1 MARAILFE
9 KLERG
14 RVECR
19 LCRHRCVIAPA
30 KTGLCA
36 VRRNEGGELVTLVYD
51 RVAAAGAD
59 PIEKKPLFHFYPGS
73 RAWSVATMG
82 CNFSCLHCQ
91 NAFLSRTP
99 AEGGAI
105 DGQAVGPAE
114 IVARAEESG
123 CRSISFTYSEPTVF
137 AELALETARIAHEKG
152 IATNF
157 VTNGYQSPEM
167 VAAMTGLIDAAN
179 IDLKSFSADFYRKVC
194 GAELDGVLD
203 TIGLLHEAGLWIE
216 ITTLVIPGKNDS
228 DGELRSIARFI
239 AGIDRNIPWHV
250 SAFRPANRMRST
262 PSTPPST
269 LFRAVGL
276 GEDEGLR
283 FIYTGNIAGR
293 GGENTLCPDCGTLL
307 IERSGHLVAQNR
319 LRQAR
324 CPQCAAAIA
333 GVFE

>member
-1 MARAILFE
+1 MTRAILFE
-9 KLERG
+9 KLEGG
-14 RVECR
+14 RVECL
-19 LCRHRCVIAPA
+19 LCRHRCVIAPN

-36 VRRNEGGELVTLVYD
+36 VRRNEGGDLVTLVYD
-51 RVAAAGAD
+51 RVAVAGAD
-59 PIEKKPLFHFYPGS
+59 PIEKKPLFHFHPGS

-91 NAFLSRTP
+91 NASLSRTP

-105 DGQAVGPAE
+105 DGRPIAPAE
-114 IVARAEESG
+114 IVAQAESSG

-137 AELALETARIAHEKG
+137 AELALETARLAHERR
-152 IATNF
+152 IANSF

-167 VAAMTGLIDAAN
+167 VAAMTGLIDGAN
-179 IDLKSFSADFYRKVC
+179 VDLKSFSADFYRTVC

-203 TIGLLHEAGLWIE
+203 TIGLLHQAGIWLE

-228 DGELRSIARFI
+228 DEELRSIARFI
-239 AGIDRNIPWHV
+239 AGIDRDIPWHV

-269 LFRAVGL
+269 LFRAIDAGRA
-276 GEDEGLR
+276 EGVR
-283 FIYTGNIAGR
+283 FVYTGNIAGH
-293 GGENTLCPDCGTLL
+293 GGENTLCPECGALL
-307 IERSGHLVAQNR
+307 IERTGYFVTQNR
-319 LRQAR
+319 LRQAE
-324 CPQCAAAIA
+324 CPECGAAIA

>member
-9 KLERG
+9 KLEGG
-14 RVECR
+14 RVVCR
-19 LCRHRCVIAPA
+19 LCRHNCVIAPD

-36 VRRNEGGELVTLVYD
+36 VRRNEGGALRTLVFD

-91 NAFLSRTP
+91 NATLSRTP

-105 DGQAVGPAE
+105 SGRAIRPEEIADQAEA
-114 IVARAEESG
+114 SG

-137 AELALETARIAHEKG
+137 AELALETARLAHERR
-152 IATNF
+152 IANNF

-167 VAAMTGLIDAAN
+167 VAEMAGLIDAAN
-179 IDLKSFSADFYRKVC
+179 VDLKSFSAGFYKKVC

-203 TIGLLHEAGLWIE
+203 TIGLLHQAGLWLE
-216 ITTLVIPGKNDS
+216 ITTLVIPGRNDS
-228 DGELRSIARFI
+228 DDELRSIARFI

-250 SAFRPANRMRST
+250 SAFHPANRMTST
-262 PSTPPST
+262 PPTPPST
-269 LFRAVGL
+269 LLRAIDL
-276 GEDEGLR
+276 GKGEGLR

-293 GGENTLCPDCGTLL
+293 GSENTFCPGCGTLL
-307 IERSGHLVAQNR
+307 IERTGYRVSRNR
-319 LRQAR
+319 LSGGR
-324 CPQCAAAIA
+324 CPDCDVEIA
-333 GVFE
+333 GIFG

>member
-1 MARAILFE
+1 MTGAILFE
-9 KLERG
+9 KLERDQ
-14 RVECR
+14 VECR
-19 LCRHRCVIAPA
+19 LCRHHCLIAPG

-36 VRRNEGGELVTLVYD
+36 VRRNEGGDLVTLVYD

-91 NAFLSRTP
+91 NASLSRTP

-105 DGQAVGPAE
+105 DGRPTCPAE
-114 IVARAEESG
+114 IVAQAEASG

-137 AELALETARIAHEKG
+137 AELALETARLAHEKG
-152 IATNF
+152 IANNF
-157 VTNGYQSPEM
+157 VTNGYQSAEM

-179 IDLKSFSADFYRKVC
+179 VDLKSFSADFYRKVC
-194 GAELDGVLD
+194 GAALDGVLE
-203 TIGLLHEAGLWIE
+203 TIGLLHQAGLWLE
-216 ITTLVIPGKNDS
+216 ITTLVIPSRNDS
-228 DGELRSIARFI
+228 DAELRSIARFI

-269 LFRAVGL
+269 LFKAVDL
-276 GEDEGLR
+276 GKAEGLR

-293 GGENTLCPDCGTLL
+293 GGENTLCPECGALL
-307 IERSGHLVAQNR
+307 IERTGYFVTQNR
-319 LRQAR
+319 LHQAR
-324 CPQCAAAIA
+324 CPDCDAAIA